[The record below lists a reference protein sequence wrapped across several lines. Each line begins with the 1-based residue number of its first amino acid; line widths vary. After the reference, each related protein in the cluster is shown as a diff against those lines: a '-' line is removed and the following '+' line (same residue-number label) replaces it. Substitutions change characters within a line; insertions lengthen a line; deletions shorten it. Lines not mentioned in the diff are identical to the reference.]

1 MAGAHRY
8 RPCVGRSY
16 SPTSTGT
23 AGRCWELGASAA
35 NRVARLSL
43 ACDCA
48 QMSDAFN
55 AVVSAAE
62 RDDRIVGLVLGGS
75 RGKGLGSSR
84 SDYDVYLVVADGT
97 DPTAI
102 VPSVDYSDRLDLI
115 GVWTASAF
123 ADYAIGDGNDW
134 NRYNFAHL
142 QPPVDKLGS
151 LQGLCDAKE
160 WLPAGE
166 ARATAAGLL
175 DAYLNYRFRAAKN
188 HADGN
193 LEAAA
198 LDAAESL
205 LVMLD
210 FIFTAE
216 RRARPYNKFLSWET
230 CEASPREG
238 LGDRDAPL
246 HADTTGSHSGCR
258 TASWLLPGGGGCGP
272 PPRVRRDLE
281 RVAPFRA
288 GADEVR
294 KPLIAGDERQHTARP
309 GNAHMCNSR
318 AVHSARPITGISRA
332 LLTGSPA

>member
-1 MAGAHRY
+1 MAH
-8 RPCVGRSY
+8 PC
-16 SPTSTGT
+16 SPTSTGA
-23 AGRCWELGASAA
+23 AGHRWELAA
-35 NRVARLSL
+35 TGRNRVARLSL
-43 ACDCA
+43 GCDCA

-55 AVVSAAE
+55 SVVSAAE
-62 RDDRIVGLVLGGS
+62 RDDRIVGVVLGGS

-102 VPSVDYSDRLDLI
+102 EPYVDYTDGIDLV

-142 QPPVDKLGS
+142 RPAIDKLGS

-160 WLPAGE
+160 WLPATE
-166 ARATAAGLL
+166 ARATAARLL

-198 LDAAESL
+198 LDAAEST

-216 RRARPYNKFLSWET
+216 RRARPYNKFLSWELAT
-230 CEASPREG
+230 HALANDWGISMLPSTPPQLVRTADAALQAGCFRSVEDVARQLGYEAI
-238 LGDRDAPL
+238 LDAWRPSEL
-246 HADTTGSHSGCR
+246 AQMRSGSH
-258 TASWLLPGGGGCGP
+258 
-272 PPRVRRDLE
+272 
-281 RVAPFRA
+281 
-288 GADEVR
+288 
-294 KPLIAGDERQHTARP
+294 
-309 GNAHMCNSR
+309 
-318 AVHSARPITGISRA
+318 
-332 LLTGSPA
+332 

>member
-1 MAGAHRY
+1 
-8 RPCVGRSY
+8 
-16 SPTSTGT
+16 
-23 AGRCWELGASAA
+23 
-35 NRVARLSL
+35 
-43 ACDCA
+43 
-48 QMSDAFN
+48 MSDAFN

-84 SDYDVYLVVADGT
+84 SDYDVYVVVADGT

-102 VPSVDYSDRLDLI
+102 VPSVDYSDGLDLI

-166 ARATAAGLL
+166 ARASAAGLL

-198 LDAAESL
+198 IDAAESL

-216 RRARPYNKFLSWET
+216 RRARPYNKFLSWEL
-230 CEASPREG
+230 ARH
-238 LGDRDAPL
+238 PL
-246 HADTTGSHSGCR
+246 ENDWGIAMLPSTPTQLVR
-258 TASWLLPGGGGCGP
+258 TADAALQAGC
-272 PPRVRRDLE
+272 
-281 RVAPFRA
+281 FRA
-288 GADEVR
+288 VEDV
-294 KPLIAGDERQHTARP
+294 ARHL
-309 GNAHMCNSR
+309 GYDGILDAW
-318 AVHSARPITGISRA
+318 RPSELEQMR
-332 LLTGSPA
+332 SESH